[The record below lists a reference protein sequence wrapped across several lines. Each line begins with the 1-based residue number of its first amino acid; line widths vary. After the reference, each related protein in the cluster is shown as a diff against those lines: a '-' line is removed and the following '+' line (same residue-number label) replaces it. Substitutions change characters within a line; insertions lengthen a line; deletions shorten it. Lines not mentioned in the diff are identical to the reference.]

1 MHQKLAWI
9 QTLNILS
16 RTIEENADIFADF
29 LPSIFNNS
37 IYQPEFLSTLK
48 LVNITPL
55 SLVSILSNNA
65 CFVEFPVL

>member
-55 SLVSILSNNA
+55 FLVSILSNNA